1 MRVGIGYDAHK
12 LIAGEGMVLGGV
24 FIESEFSIQ
33 AHSDGDVI
41 THAIIDSLLGAAS
54 LGDIGTL
61 FPSEDQE
68 NKDISSLILLKQV
81 VDLLKSKEYEI
92 LNVDVTLITETPK
105 INKKINSIT
114 NVLSKNLDVAIDRV
128 SCKATTT
135 DGLGFEGKKTGIS
148 CQAVSL
154 INKKRN

>member
-1 MRVGIGYDAHK
+1 MRIGIGYDAHK
-12 LIAGEGMVLGGV
+12 LIPGEGMILGGV
-24 FIESEFSIQ
+24 FIESEFSIE

-61 FPSEDQE
+61 FPSEDEE
-68 NKDISSLILLKQV
+68 NRGISSLTLLNKV
-81 VDLLKSKEYEI
+81 SDLLKLKEYEI
-92 LNVDVTLITETPK
+92 LNIDVTLISETPK
-105 INKKINSIT
+105 INKWINSIT
-114 NVLSKNLDVAIDRV
+114 EILSKNLDIDKDRV

-135 DGLGFEGKKTGIS
+135 DGLGFEGKKAGIS

-154 INKKRN
+154 INKKGN